1 MNEVTSIIV
10 LIAFILGVMLL
21 FNLYSRM
28 LSKISQRGIRKLL
41 EKGNLNDQR
50 LIKLCNAADKGRKRK
65 FLAIFMYGIF
75 YKSFLNMQEDIYVL
89 YKGEMDKRGLT
100 N

>member
-1 MNEVTSIIV
+1 MNDVTAIIV
-10 LIAFILGVMLL
+10 LIAIVLGIMFL
-21 FNLYSRM
+21 FNMYSKM
-28 LSKISQRGIRKLL
+28 LSKISQKGIRRSL
-41 EKGNLNDQR
+41 EKGKINDQK
-50 LIKLCNAADKGRKRK
+50 LIKLCNAADKGRKRT

-75 YKSFLNMQEDIYVL
+75 YKSFLNMQEDIYQL